1 MYNVRKLTEDLA
13 WIGGSDRKIQKFE
26 NVYKLN
32 SGMNYNSYFLDCG
45 VTVLFDTVDR
55 EVEDVFFEN
64 ISYCLAGRTLD
75 YIIVHHMEPDHS
87 ATLAKVLDSNPDAKL
102 IVNAKTLQFISQFFP
117 GKDYSSRVI
126 SVKDGDELDIGSHRF
141 RFIFAPMVHWPEV
154 MMSFDMTE
162 GTLFSADA
170 FGSYGA
176 TNGSIFADGKDF
188 EKELLDE
195 ARRYYTNIVGKY
207 GMQTTAVLNKT
218 SSLDIRMICPLHSY
232 VWRENL
238 EQIISCYKTWGSY
251 TPEVEGVFIL
261 TGSIYGH
268 TANAAEVLMTELDKR
283 GIDSVILDAS
293 ATDISDIIAA
303 ALDSYLNIPISV
315 DSWHPMNG
323 KYAVNQIYGTNG
335 VYNNTTGVEALVE
348 NGTVNVL
355 SFYKHKGDI
364 IDSSRASSSRIGVM
378 VVSDKTEAGLRH
390 KISKAFSQ
398 LDSFD
403 INGKSIIRRDLNLD
417 KLWNYTSTNV

>member
-238 EQIISCYKTWGSY
+238 EKIISSYKTWGSY
-251 TPEVEGVFIL
+251 TPEVKGVFIL
-261 TGSIYGH
+261 QGSIYGH

-283 GIDSVILDAS
+283 GIESVILDAS
-293 ATDISDIIAA
+293 VADISDIIAMA
-303 ALDSYLNIPISV
+303 FKYSNIVIASPTYN
-315 DSWHPMNG
+315 NG
-323 KYAVNQIYGTNG
+323 IYSPVEHAVNELAAHGLCGRSFSII
-335 VYNNTTGVEALVE
+335 E
-348 NGTVNVL
+348 NGTWAPSAAKALLAVIGGLKNCKVL
-355 SFYKHKGDI
+355 GQTVTIKSACNEDTRLAI
-364 IDSSRASSSRIGVM
+364 ASLADAIKDDM
-378 VVSDKTEAGLRH
+378 E
-390 KISKAFSQ
+390 
-398 LDSFD
+398 
-403 INGKSIIRRDLNLD
+403 
-417 KLWNYTSTNV
+417 

>member
-170 FGSYGA
+170 FGSYGT

-238 EQIISCYKTWGSY
+238 EQIISCYRTWGSY
-251 TPEVEGVFIL
+251 TPEVKGVFIL
-261 TGSIYGH
+261 QGSIS
-268 TANAAEVLMTELDKR
+268 E
-283 GIDSVILDAS
+283 IS
-293 ATDISDIIAA
+293 ATEASRIT
-303 ALDSYLNIPISV
+303 DSMPL
-315 DSWHPMNG
+315 
-323 KYAVNQIYGTNG
+323 
-335 VYNNTTGVEALVE
+335 L
-348 NGTVNVL
+348 
-355 SFYKHKGDI
+355 
-364 IDSSRASSSRIGVM
+364 SSSVM
-378 VVSDKTEAGLRH
+378 RTSA
-390 KISKAFSQ
+390 AFAVCPY
-398 LDSFD
+398 
-403 INGKSIIRRDLNLD
+403 IEP
-417 KLWNYTSTNV
+417 